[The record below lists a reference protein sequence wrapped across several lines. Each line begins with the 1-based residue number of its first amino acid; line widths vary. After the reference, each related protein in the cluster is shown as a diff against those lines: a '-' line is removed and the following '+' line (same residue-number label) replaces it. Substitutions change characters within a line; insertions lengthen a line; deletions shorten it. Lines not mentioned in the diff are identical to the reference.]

1 MASGAR
7 PRPPQSRGFSP
18 SFHAQVEDD
27 PNVKVKIQAG
37 KLPIVPDV
45 AAPAPPPPGVNVKIK
60 VTTPNDL
67 AMMSP

>member
-1 MASGAR
+1 MLPFL
-7 PRPPQSRGFSP
+7 PR
-18 SFHAQVEDD
+18 QVEDD

-60 VTTPNDL
+60 ATTPNDL
-67 AMMSP
+67 AMISP